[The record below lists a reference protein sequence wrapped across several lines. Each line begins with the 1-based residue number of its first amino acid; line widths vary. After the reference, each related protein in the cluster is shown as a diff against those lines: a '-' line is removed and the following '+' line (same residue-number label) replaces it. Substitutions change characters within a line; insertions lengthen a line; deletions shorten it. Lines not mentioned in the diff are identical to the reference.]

1 MSEQA
6 TVPALPVAAAI
17 LAAAQRMFALIRK
30 EVRGFLGSLIG
41 HIVIAVFLLLTG
53 LFLWV
58 FPDNILDSGFADL
71 GPLFFIAPWVFLF
84 LVPAVTMRSFSEEK
98 RTGTIEVLLTKPL
111 TELRIVLAKYIAAV
125 LLIGFALLPTLV
137 YVWSVDQLSTSVTAV
152 PVESVKWRWALFAVL
167 VLANAGLSLA
177 WFIGRWRKRSWA
189 LPGKLLR
196 LVLVLSWVTLFA
208 LVLNWM
214 LFLGG
219 IDAGGTWGSYLGL
232 FLLAGC
238 FAAIGVFA
246 SALTDSQI
254 VAFLISVFFSF
265 FLYMGFDLIASFDLL
280 GALEGPIKSI
290 GIQQHY
296 ASLGR
301 GVLDL
306 GDVLYHL
313 GVIAIFLLLTRTA
326 LQSRTW

>member
-1 MSEQA
+1 
-6 TVPALPVAAAI
+6 
-17 LAAAQRMFALIRK
+17 MFALIRK

-58 FPDNILDSGFADL
+58 FPENILDSGFADM

-98 RTGTIEVLLTKPL
+98 RSGTIEVLLTKPL
-111 TELRIVLAKYIAAV
+111 TELQIVLAKYAAAV
-125 LLIGFALLPTLV
+125 ILVLVALVPTLV
-137 YVWSVDQLSTSVTAV
+137 YVWSVDQLSTAVTAV
-152 PVESVKWRWALFAVL
+152 PASAAKWRTFLFHLLSLLNAAVCIIWYVRSGRSKRWGAGGWLARGIVLACWIILFRAVL
-167 VLANAGLSLA
+167 H
-177 WFIGRWRKRSWA
+177 
-189 LPGKLLR
+189 
-196 LVLVLSWVTLFA
+196 
-208 LVLNWM
+208 WM
-214 LFLGG
+214 LFIGG
-219 IDAGGTWGSYLGL
+219 VDAGATWGSYIGL
-232 FLLAGC
+232 FLLAAC
-238 FAAIGVFA
+238 FASIGLFA

-254 VAFLISVFFSF
+254 VAFLIAVFLCF
-265 FLYMGFDLIASFDLL
+265 FLYLGFDLIASFDAL
-280 GALEGPIKSI
+280 GGLEGPIKSI

-296 ASLGR
+296 QSLGR

-313 GVIAIFLLLTRTA
+313 GVIAILLLLTRAA

>member
-1 MSEQA
+1 M
-6 TVPALPVAAAI
+6 L
-17 LAAAQRMFALIRK
+17 ALIRK

-71 GPLFFIAPWVFLF
+71 GPLFFVAPWVFLF

-111 TELRIVLAKYIAAV
+111 SELQIVLAKYAAAV
-125 LLIGFALLPTLV
+125 LLLGVALLPTLV
-137 YVWSVDQLSTSVTAV
+137 YVWSVDQLSTAVTAV
-152 PVESVKWRWALFAVL
+152 PPGSVSWRIWLWHLLSALNAGACAWLLVRRGRSRGWSRTGWLTRALAVL
-167 VLANAGLSLA
+167 G
-177 WFIGRWRKRSWA
+177 WA
-189 LPGKLLR
+189 IAFR
-196 LVLVLSWVTLFA
+196 AVVH
-208 LVLNWM
+208 WM
-214 LFLGG
+214 LFIGG
-219 IDAGGTWGSYLGL
+219 VDAGATWGSYIGL
-232 FLLAGC
+232 FLLGAC
-238 FAAIGVFA
+238 FAAIGLLA

-254 VAFLISVFFSF
+254 VAFLIAVFLCF
-265 FLYMGFDLIASFDLL
+265 FLYLGFDLIASFDVM
-280 GALEGPIKSI
+280 GGLEGPIKAI

-296 ASLGR
+296 QSLGR

-313 GVIAIFLLLTRTA
+313 GVITIFLLLTRAA

>member
-1 MSEQA
+1 M
-6 TVPALPVAAAI
+6 L
-17 LAAAQRMFALIRK
+17 ALILK

-58 FPDNILDSGFADL
+58 FPNNILDSGYADL

-111 TELRIVLAKYIAAV
+111 TELQIVLAKYLASV
-125 LLIGFALLPTLV
+125 LLIVVALIPTLV

-152 PVESVKWRWALFAVL
+152 PVEQVNVRWIVFFILAIANAIGSLVWLWRRGRKRQWNTMGWIIRAVIMLAWIGLFA
-167 VLANAGLSLA
+167 
-177 WFIGRWRKRSWA
+177 I
-189 LPGKLLR
+189 
-196 LVLVLSWVTLFA
+196 
-208 LVLNWM
+208 VLNWL
-214 LFLGG
+214 LFIGG

-232 FLLAGC
+232 FFLAAC
-238 FAAIGVFA
+238 FAAVGVFA
-246 SALTDSQI
+246 SSITDSQI
-254 VAFLISVFFSF
+254 VAFLIAVFLCF
-265 FLYMGFDLIASFDLL
+265 FLYMGFDLIANFDVM
-280 GALEGPIKSI
+280 GGLEGPIKAI
-290 GIQQHY
+290 GIQDHY
-296 ASLGR
+296 ASMSR
-301 GVLDL
+301 GVIDL

-313 GVIAIFLLLTRTA
+313 GAIVIFLLLTRTA